1 MTAADVPFAQMFGR
15 LRLSLAQTEQDM
27 EQVATL
33 RQVRFRGNKG
43 GDLDRFDPLCQ
54 HLLITECDGTE
65 ALACARLRM
74 LDGAA
79 LDHGY
84 SAQFYDLTPLVA
96 AGLRG
101 LELGRIC
108 IAADRRQDPDI
119 LRALLA
125 GIAQRADALAVDL
138 LIGCASFKGDDPA
151 RHAAALGWL
160 CKRHVGPP
168 HLRPGKRDAL
178 AFDLPPDA
186 DKADQKGAMQTIP
199 PLLRLYLGMGGW
211 VSDHAVRDPN
221 LDTLHVFTAVEIA
234 RIPPN
239 RKRLLMGLT
248 QSGQA

>member
-1 MTAADVPFAQMFGR
+1 MA
-15 LRLSLAQTEQDM
+15 
-27 EQVATL
+27 QVAAL

-54 HLLITECDGTE
+54 HLLITERDGTE
-65 ALACARLRM
+65 ALACARLRV

-79 LDHGY
+79 LDQGY
-84 SAQFYDLTPLVA
+84 SAQFYDLSPLVR

-108 IAADRRQDPDI
+108 IAAERRQDPDI

-125 GIAQRADALAVDL
+125 GIARRADAMAVDL
-138 LIGCASFKGDDPA
+138 LIGCASFKGNDPD

-160 CKRHVGPP
+160 RARHVGPAD
-168 HLRPGKRDAL
+168 LCPGKRDTL
-178 AFDLPPDA
+178 AFDLPQPA
-186 DKADQKGAMQTIP
+186 SMADQKGALQSIP
-199 PLLRLYLGMGGW
+199 PLLRMYLGMGGW

-248 QSGQA
+248 QGGQA